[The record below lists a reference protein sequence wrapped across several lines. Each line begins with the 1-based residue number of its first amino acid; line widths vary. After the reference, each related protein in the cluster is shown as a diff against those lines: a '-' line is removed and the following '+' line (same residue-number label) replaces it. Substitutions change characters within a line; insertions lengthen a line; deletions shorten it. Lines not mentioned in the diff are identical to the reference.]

1 MSVKLGTLDISAFK
15 VGSADCTVY
24 LGETLIYSG
33 DTPTPPTPSFD
44 GKWLA
49 TYSDESTLS
58 AECDATSAIT
68 DSEIVKTN
76 LESFEIGD
84 CVTSI
89 GGFGFNSC
97 SSLTSITI
105 PNSVIEISAY
115 AFEGTPWWSNYSVD
129 TNNHY
134 GNLIYINDVAYRAT
148 ATSITSCSFK
158 ETTKAIGSYS
168 LSNCINLS
176 SVTIPSSVTEIS
188 SNAFNGCINLSGVTI
203 PSGVTTINIGVFA
216 NCFAFSS
223 MTIPNNITS
232 IGKTAFQSCS
242 GLTSVTIP
250 DSVTSIDDG
259 AFKGCSSLTSVTIP
273 SGVTTISS
281 SIFNGCSGLTS
292 VTIPD
297 NVTSFGSSAFTL
309 CSSLT
314 SITIPDSVTEI
325 GKYALKGCSGLTSI
339 DIPSGITSIGGYAFQ
354 LCPNLTAVT
363 CNAVSV
369 PTLGTNAFNSTNDCP
384 IYVPSESVDDYKLAT
399 NWKKYAAR
407 IQAIPTPT
415 PSYSGQ
421 YLTFVATESG
431 TFKFSGNSIDY
442 SLDSGSTWATLAS
455 DTNSPTVNAGSK
467 ILWKATLTPT
477 SSNGIGKFSST
488 ANFTVEGN
496 PMSLLYGDGF
506 QGQTSLEGK
515 NYAFKYLFNGCTRMT
530 SAENLSLPATTLAEH
545 CYYSM
550 FQGCTSLTTAPSL
563 PATTLAN
570 YCYSNMFQG
579 CTSLTTAPSTLPAT
593 TLARYCYNNMF
604 RGCTS
609 LTTAPSLPATTLVDM
624 CYYLMFYRCTSLNS
638 ITCLATDISA
648 SNCTSNWEDGVA
660 ANGTFTKASSMTSW
674 TTGVDGIPS
683 GWTVVDAT

>member
-15 VGSADCTVY
+15 VGSADCKVY
-24 LGETLIYSG
+24 LGETFIYSG

-89 GGFGFNSC
+89 RGFGFNSC
-97 SSLTSITI
+97 SGLTSITI

-176 SVTIPSSVTEIS
+176 GVTIPSSVIEIS

-203 PSGVTTINIGVFA
+203 PSGVTTINDGVFA

-259 AFKGCSSLTSVTIP
+259 AFKWCSSLTSVTIP

-281 SIFNGCSGLTS
+281 SIFHGCSGLTS

-297 NVTSFGSSAFTL
+297 NATSFGSSAFTQ

-421 YLTFVATESG
+421 YLTFVATEDG
-431 TFKFSGNSIDY
+431 TFSFTNSGMSY
-442 SLDSGSTWATLAS
+442 SLDSGTTWVELEAS
-455 DTNSPTVNAGSK
+455 GNTPTVNSGDS
-467 ILWKATLTPT
+467 IMWKATLTPT
-477 SSNGIGKFSST
+477 SSIGIGRFSST

-496 PMSLLYGDGF
+496 AMSLLYGDNFSGV
-506 QGQTSLEGK
+506 TDLTGK
-515 NYAFKYLFNGCTRMT
+515 DDAFYQLFRDCTTLT
-530 SAENLSLPATTLAEH
+530 SAENLSLLATTLAQRCYYGMFYNCSSLTTAPELPATTLSSYCYYNMFRGCTSLEAAPQLPATTLAIQ
-545 CYYSM
+545 CYDSM
-550 FQGCTSLTTAPSL
+550 FINCTSLTTAPSL
-563 PATTLAN
+563 PATTLEG
-570 YCYSNMFQG
+570 S
-579 CTSLTTAPSTLPAT
+579 
-593 TLARYCYNNMF
+593 
-604 RGCTS
+604 
-609 LTTAPSLPATTLVDM
+609 
-624 CYYLMFYRCTSLNS
+624 CYYQMFSGCISLNS
-638 ITCLATDISA
+638 ITCLATNISA
-648 SNCTSNWEDGVA
+648 RWCTNGWVNNVA
-660 ANGTFTKASSMTSW
+660 ASGTFTKAASMSSW
-674 TTGVDGIPS
+674 TTGSNGIPS
-683 GWTVVDAT
+683 GWSVQDAT